1 MTVTKF
7 ESYLQKGLGRAILF
21 LREEPDK
28 EPFRAS
34 VWNHAISDPRYDRQ
48 CNAPRGQ
55 YIKNLFDC
63 FPDGDTMLS
72 ELFRIYG
79 EDRGNPDDRWYYIEN
94 LGELI
99 EEKIEGAAA
108 ALDNLYCVLFE
119 TLLSSPNPLTYGRD
133 RERDDYF
140 YAARTRYRNHL
151 ADLGD
156 LVRDGIALLQ
166 KSTRYDI
173 TSFIDFFKEEIR
185 VSESKEFTAICT
197 ALEKEDPAYQAI
209 FESYRTEAQEQQTR
223 LEKAQEDFHKPTN
236 WREAIDYAIK
246 KGNPRIPV
254 NESLWQNLSQ
264 EDQAEIARL
273 AEVETD
279 PERRCALL
287 SQLSCYGVWLL
298 RCYPRDPSPLIA
310 ELERNIHITF
320 PVMPEKYVIKQLAEM
335 VSRMRHPA
343 VREFALRAISGYK
356 NNPDSIIYSCAIKT
370 WAINY
375 LPEDADLLEEFV
387 KSIRDKDLL
396 HRVGSAFIALESS
409 FPESVLL
416 YLYENTPC
424 SNCRSW
430 MFLYLMARYGDM
442 TNLPEPIASIRREAK
457 LDCDY
462 GTRMQARAK
471 SIGIGASE

>member
-1 MTVTKF
+1 MTLAEF
-7 ESYLQKGLGRAILF
+7 ESYLQKGLGRAILL
-21 LREEPDK
+21 LREKPDK
-28 EPFRAS
+28 TPFREA
-34 VWNHAISDPRYDRQ
+34 VWNHAVHDLRYDRQ
-48 CNAPRGQ
+48 CNAPRGH
-55 YIKNLFDC
+55 YIKELFDC
-63 FPDGDTMLS
+63 FSDSDALLS

-79 EDRGNPDDRWYYIEN
+79 EDLGDPEDRWYYIEN

-119 TLLSSPNPLTYGRD
+119 TLLSSPNPLTDGRD

-236 WREAIDYAIK
+236 WREAVDYAVQ
-246 KGNPRIPV
+246 KGTPRIPV
-254 NESLWQNLSQ
+254 KASLWQNLST
-264 EDQAEIARL
+264 EEKTEIARL
-273 AEVETD
+273 VEEETD
-279 PERRCALL
+279 SLRRTVLI
-287 SQLSCYGVWLL
+287 SQLHRYGEDLL
-298 RCYPRDPSPLIA
+298 HSYPRDPSPLIA
-310 ELERNIHITF
+310 ELERNAHVAF
-320 PVMPEKYVIKQLAEM
+320 PVFPENILRRELAKLTAKIK
-335 VSRMRHPA
+335 HPA
-343 VREFALRAISGYK
+343 VREFALRSISCYK
-356 NNPDSIIYSCAIKT
+356 DNPDSIVYSSVIKAWMT
-370 WAINY
+370 NY
-375 LPEDADLLEEFV
+375 QPEDADTLASFV
-387 KSIRDKDLL
+387 MSIPDRNILHSIGMDLL
-396 HRVGSAFIALESS
+396 SS
-409 FPESVLL
+409 GQQIPEQVLL

-424 SNCRSW
+424 SNCRNRIFISH
-430 MFLYLMARYGDM
+430 MARYNDM
-442 TNLPEPIASIRREAK
+442 TNLPDPLALIREEAK

-462 GTRMQARAK
+462 GTRMSARAK
-471 SIGIGASE
+471 SIKKEESE